1 MPELPVPPV
10 QRPASLLA
18 SGPDRK
24 KPVASATA
32 TDSKS
37 RCRFFAPPKIAEGH
51 RAAAR
56 ESRIDEKRA
65 SRADL
70 APASSRH
77 VVRQKLTRTP
87 RTAGHRWPRAC
98 VAYRSTPQGEL
109 VSPAAPLPGSHPA
122 ARSTQI
128 LRGSSAA
135 GCRDFATAAY
145 APPFQ
150 D

>member
-32 TDSKS
+32 ADSKS
-37 RCRFFAPPKIAEGH
+37 RCRFFAPPKIAEAH

-56 ESRIDEKRA
+56 ESRIDEKYA
-65 SRADL
+65 SRADF

-77 VVRQKLTRTP
+77 VRQKLTRTP
-87 RTAGHRWPRAC
+87 RTAGHRWPRAR
-98 VAYRSTPQGEL
+98 VAYRSTPQREL
-109 VSPAAPLPGSHPA
+109 
-122 ARSTQI
+122 
-128 LRGSSAA
+128 
-135 GCRDFATAAY
+135 
-145 APPFQ
+145 
-150 D
+150 